1 MFGRSTNI
9 GARRRGTSKSPAFVQ
24 RSETKGHPNKKG
36 QKNMLKKRIIVCLDV
51 KDGRTTKGVKFKNN
65 VDIGDPVEMA
75 KKYYE
80 QGVDELVFYD
90 IMASANGR
98 GPILD
103 LISRVA
109 EQVFIP
115 FCVGGGIGSL
125 EDIRSTILAGAEKVS
140 LNSQAVKNPDLITQG
155 ARIFG
160 NQCIVLGMDAAKDET
175 CPSGYRVYINGGR
188 VKTDLD
194 AREWAIKAVK
204 LGAGEMSGYRV
215 YINGGRVK
223 TDLDAREWAIKA
235 VKLGAGEIVL
245 NSIDA
250 DGMKTG
256 YEINLTKMIAES
268 VGVPVIASGGGGTSA
283 HLADVL
289 TNGKADAALV
299 ASMVHSMGYT
309 VGGIKTDLSKL
320 GVPVRM

>member
-1 MFGRSTNI
+1 
-9 GARRRGTSKSPAFVQ
+9 
-24 RSETKGHPNKKG
+24 
-36 QKNMLKKRIIVCLDV
+36 MLKKRIIVCLDV
-51 KDGRTTKGVKFKNN
+51 KDGRTTKGVKFQNN
-65 VDIGDPVEMA
+65 IDIGDPVEMA

-90 IMASANGR
+90 IMASARGR

-115 FCVGGGIGSL
+115 FCVGGGIGSI
-125 EDIRSTILAGAEKVS
+125 EDIRSTILAGAEKIS
-140 LNSQAVKNPDLITQG
+140 LNSQAVKNPDLIREG

-160 NQCIVLGMDAAKDET
+160 NQCIVLGMDAAKDSEM
-175 CPSGYRVYINGGR
+175 PSGYRVYINGGR

-194 AREWAIKAVK
+194 ALEWAKKAV
-204 LGAGEMSGYRV
+204 S
-215 YINGGRVK
+215 
-223 TDLDAREWAIKA
+223 
-235 VKLGAGEIVL
+235 LGAGEIVL

-250 DGMKTG
+250 DGVRQG
-256 YEINLTKMIAES
+256 YELNVTRMIAENVS
-268 VGVPVIASGGGGTSA
+268 VPVIASGGGGKPE

-289 TNGKADAALV
+289 TQGKADAALI

-309 VGGIKTDLSKL
+309 VDGIKKDLDKL
-320 GVPVRM
+320 GVPVRL